1 MDFNQQA
8 HPDCVY
14 SANPFHECASACLER
29 IAQGHVIKK
38 TPKKQGSKI
47 LSFSGSFGRK
57 KKETHSQPLSPLSA
71 KPYQNGGGGFEN
83 ANTPKAH
90 RLVPPT
96 VAVKNKNVSDSD
108 KSFSS
113 SSSTDPDDFFKHKPE
128 MKLSQIIPLSPKPG
142 KQDHNVKTEAGR
154 ETTLFNLLSS
164 PIQHERES
172 SDDYNDDDD
181 YNNEIGVE
189 LDLESVMSDTFVS
202 VGKYR
207 VRSGSSA
214 ILSAVIEKHGDI
226 AQDCKLESDSMRS
239 RYLECLCS
247 LMQELRSTPV
257 GQLTK
262 VKVKEML
269 AVLKDLESVNIEV
282 AWLRSVLEEFARFQ
296 EDAETEKERKEGLV
310 KAKREELEGQEAGLV
325 RLEEEV
331 AKARLGIM
339 ETRAVMV
346 EMERERSRME
356 KMGFEMEKFKGKTFL
371 DELL

>member
-1 MDFNQQA
+1 MDINQQA

-38 TPKKQGSKI
+38 NTKKPGSKI

-57 KKETHSQPLSPLSA
+57 KKETHSQPLSPSR
-71 KPYQNGGGGFEN
+71 PYQNGGGGFGN
-83 ANTPKAH
+83 ANTPKVY
-90 RLVPPT
+90 RSVPPP
-96 VAVKNKNVSDSD
+96 VAAVKNKKVSDSD

-128 MKLSQIIPLSPKPG
+128 TKLSQILPLSPKPG
-142 KQDHNVKTEAGR
+142 KQEHNMKTEADR
-154 ETTLFNLLSS
+154 ETTLYNLLSS
-164 PIQHERES
+164 PIQHEKES
-172 SDDYNDDDD
+172 SGDYDDDD
-181 YNNEIGVE
+181 YDDNEIGVE

-207 VRSGSSA
+207 VRSGSSP
-214 ILSAVIEKHGDI
+214 ILTGIIEKHGDI

-262 VKVKEML
+262 LKVKEML

-282 AWLRSVLEEFARFQ
+282 AWLRLVLEEFARFQ
-296 EDAETEKERKEGLV
+296 EDAETEKERQEGLV
-310 KAKREELEGQEAGLV
+310 KAKREELEAQEAELV
-325 RLEEEV
+325 RLEEDV

-356 KMGFEMEKFKGKTFL
+356 KMGFKIEKFKGKTFI